1 MKKFCMFQASVVEDT
16 HKDLLNAD
24 MLSEFKRRDIQYC
37 HLKNYDLT
45 YALYSKFPSWV
56 WREPRPLGSGCIS
69 HIASENLLPFL
80 FPSPFLSFLF
90 FLFFLLSS
98 LASPSS
104 FNVALLR
111 APSSFRRAAYSRVN
125 GRFPLSSY
133 AVKSLVGTHHEK
145 EDYLYRL
152 VLPSDLVLFCW
163 WRTKIS

>member
-1 MKKFCMFQASVVEDT
+1 MLKASVVEDT

-24 MLSEFKRRDIQYC
+24 ILSEFKRRDIQYC

-56 WREPRPLGSGCIS
+56 WREPRHKSGCIS
-69 HIASENLLPFL
+69 HIASENLLP
-80 FPSPFLSFLF
+80 SPFPFPFLISSFCFFF
-90 FLFFLLSS
+90 FLLLSS

-104 FNVALLR
+104 FSSALLR
-111 APSSFRRAAYSRVN
+111 TPPTSRRAARSRVN
-125 GRFPLSSY
+125 GRFPISSSC
-133 AVKSLVGTHHEK
+133 AVKTLVVTHHQEK
-145 EDYLYRL
+145 DQLYRL